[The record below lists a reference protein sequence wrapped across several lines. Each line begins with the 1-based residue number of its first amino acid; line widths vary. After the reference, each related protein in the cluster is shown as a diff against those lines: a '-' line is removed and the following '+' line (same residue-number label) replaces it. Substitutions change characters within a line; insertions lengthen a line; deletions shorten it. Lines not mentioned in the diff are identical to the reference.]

1 MFYIPK
7 EWLINKENEGK
18 VHEILNEHL
27 ASDIN
32 TDVDVAIKQLKDI
45 NETIIIE
52 KIVDGTITFN

>member
-18 VHEILNEHL
+18 VHEILNEYL